1 MLDKCFVLHWISF
14 HSCRTADTREAAKEQ
29 NRRNDDRLICTLGRQ
44 STCVQ
49 EEANR
54 ATPLQQPEQRKK
66 KKKKK
71 GEMGSERVGR
81 LK

>member
-1 MLDKCFVLHWISF
+1 MLDKCLVLHWISL
-14 HSCRTADTREAAKEQ
+14 HSCRTADTREAAKEPS
-29 NRRNDDRLICTLGRQ
+29 RRKDNRLICTLGRQ
-44 STCVQ
+44 SICVQ

-54 ATPLQQPEQRKK
+54 ATPQQQQRK